1 MESENL
7 VDLVSE
13 NGSYLLSSLASLQN
27 EESNV
32 VSNVRGKGLFCA
44 FDLPSSE
51 LRNKLIAKVEEEGA
65 LILGCGHRS
74 IRFRPHL
81 NISKNEIDRA
91 MVMIKS
97 AMSKI

>member
-1 MESENL
+1 M
-7 VDLVSE
+7 
-13 NGSYLLSSLASLQN
+13 
-27 EESNV
+27 
-32 VSNVRGKGLFCA
+32 RGKGLFCA
-44 FDLPSSE
+44 FDLSSSE
-51 LRNKLIAKVEEEGA
+51 IRDKLITKVEEEGA

-91 MVMIKS
+91 LVMIKS